1 MGVHHFLPKV
11 DCRSLD
17 ALIPYIDQVLD
28 EKSVHLLIGYE
39 ELAGFKEDVLS
50 CMEVYYQL
58 LGRDDGST
66 ESSDVC
72 HFNGPLPRYV
82 DSLIHYFRRVEQQE
96 FSNKEAMV
104 LEYSGVKTIKI
115 RYKQTNSVIKKLV
128 KLGLRER
135 EVLKDPLSIFLKDG
149 ALHDLVGIL
158 FICSYP
164 YEKEWVARALYNFF
178 EYKHRTD
185 DHLLYG
191 FYNVKKRSG
200 YQALHCDR
208 TIFDPRFDLAC
219 ASLPEPDGS
228 ASIFTILDS
237 EDDDIAVIKKLKDRF
252 NIEIQLHT
260 TLENVWG
267 NMEHSSSYDV
277 LAKGTGR
284 SSEITVQWKLL
295 SDSLKELELKFQRL
309 QMETEQSRYKDTKSP
324 GFTFVYDILKSLDKQ
339 AYTKLIKSV
348 EKVDN
353 LIALFNSHEFSR
365 HDYVQQLQEEM
376 QAIDAYAAR
385 QKDITVHAICKMQSA
400 FIAYGLANHSDFF
413 NPYDIREFVQSSL
426 DNYEES
432 QRFVEAHPE
441 ILKQDLVNILSIYRY
456 LRLGQKYGLGLM
468 DPPADILSG
477 RVVPVMSFE
486 RAKHYF
492 ALGLSLLNSL
502 SEDDLHYLK
511 DDGVA
516 YVKILHHFDVMAREW
531 ELFSSHDDSGST
543 KLIIEQIARFRGR
556 FINEALL
563 QYFKR
568 LLDTNKIDDVG
579 LIVDFYATMI
589 WHGLYLPIDSI
600 KQIIRYSGYSE
611 IDKSD
616 LFYYELAAYR
626 FLVVRR
632 CELLKDC
639 DDVSRY
645 HDKNKIMYRKDY
657 HSENMINLLFQ
668 IKRKESFYTF
678 EKARIHFE
686 KLTGSAFKIDH
697 FSDSISQ

>member
-17 ALIPYIDQVLD
+17 ALIPYVDQVLD
-28 EKSVHLLIGYE
+28 EKSAHLHIGTVG
-39 ELAGFKEDVLS
+39 LPRFKEDVLK

-58 LGRDDGST
+58 LGRDDASA
-66 ESSDVC
+66 ESSDEC
-72 HFNGPLPRYV
+72 HFDGPLPRYV

-96 FSNKEAMV
+96 FSNNEAMV

-128 KLGLRER
+128 KLGLRDR

-191 FYNVKKRSG
+191 FYTVKKRSG

-208 TIFDPRFDLAC
+208 TIFDPRFDRAC
-219 ASLPEPDGS
+219 ASLPEPDAS
-228 ASIFTILDS
+228 ASIFTLLD
-237 EDDDIAVIKKLKDRF
+237 EDDDDISVIKKLKDRF
-252 NIEIQLHT
+252 NVEIQLHT
-260 TLENVWG
+260 VLENVWG
-267 NMEHSSSYDV
+267 NMEHSNSYDI
-277 LAKGTGR
+277 LAKGAGR

-309 QMETEQSRYKDTKSP
+309 QMETEQSRYKENKGL
-324 GFTFVYDILKSLDKQ
+324 GFTFIYDILKGLDQQ
-339 AYTKLIKSV
+339 AYTRLVRSV

-353 LIALFNSHEFSR
+353 LISLFNSHEFSR

-376 QAIDAYAAR
+376 RDIDMYASE
-385 QKDITVHAICKMQSA
+385 QKDITVRAICKIQSA
-400 FIAYGLANHSDFF
+400 FISYGLANHSDFF

-441 ILKQDLVNILSIYRY
+441 VHKHDLVNILSIYRY

-468 DPPADILSG
+468 DPPAHVLSG
-477 RVVPVMSFE
+477 RVVPVMGFE
-486 RAKHYF
+486 KASRYF
-492 ALGLSLLNSL
+492 ESGLLLLNRL
-502 SEDDLHYLK
+502 SEDDLHYLRQ
-511 DDGVA
+511 DSTA
-516 YVKILHHFDVMAREW
+516 YVKIVHRFDIMAREW
-531 ELFSSHDDSGST
+531 ELFSAEDDT
-543 KLIIEQIARFRGR
+543 AITQEIARFRAR
-556 FINEALL
+556 FVNKRLL
-563 QYFKR
+563 QYFNT
-568 LLDTNKIDDVG
+568 LLDRNKIDDVG

-600 KQIIRYSGYSE
+600 KQIIKYSGYAK

-639 DDVSRY
+639 HKVSISAD
-645 HDKNKIMYRKDY
+645 HDKNKIMHLKGY

-686 KLTGSAFKIDH
+686 QLTGLVFKIDH
-697 FSDSISQ
+697 FSGSISQ